1 MKKSWVSSA
10 FSDDQSTSSSSN
22 VAPRATRATKKA
34 SVTSTSKTN
43 SASSQSSS
51 SSSTISVAAKLT
63 PMISKLIKTEQQVNN
78 SSKKISS
85 LTKCPLIEKYRP
97 KTRSELAVHKTKI
110 EQLSN
115 LIDQIT
121 LNKKNGSILI
131 IEGPPGCGKN
141 VSAYNLIDFF
151 VFKYFQIIL

>member
-10 FSDDQSTSSSSN
+10 FSDDQSPSPLASN
-22 VAPRATRATKKA
+22 VAPRATRATKKT
-34 SVTSTSKTN
+34 SVATKTSS
-43 SASSQSSS
+43 SAS
-51 SSSTISVAAKLT
+51 SSSTTSVAAKLT

-85 LTKCPLIEKYRP
+85 LTRCPLIEKYRP

-121 LNKKNGSILI
+121 MNKKNGSILI

-141 VSAYNLIDFF
+141 VSAYNLIASFS
-151 VFKYFQIIL
+151 FKYFKIIL

>member
-10 FSDDQSTSSSSN
+10 FSDDQSTPSSSN
-22 VAPRATRATKKA
+22 VPPRATRATKKA
-34 SVTSTSKTN
+34 SVASTSKTN

-51 SSSTISVAAKLT
+51 STTSVAAKLT

-85 LTKCPLIEKYRP
+85 LTRCPLIEKYRP

-121 LNKKNGSILI
+121 TNKKNGSILI

-141 VSAYNLIDFF
+141 VSAYNLIAFF
-151 VFKYFQIIL
+151 IFKYFQIIL

>member
-10 FSDDQSTSSSSN
+10 FSDDQSTPSSSN
-22 VAPRATRATKKA
+22 VPPRATRATKKA
-34 SVTSTSKTN
+34 SVASTSKTN

-51 SSSTISVAAKLT
+51 SSTTSVAAKLT

-78 SSKKISS
+78 SSKKIPS

-121 LNKKNGSILI
+121 TNKKNGSILI

-141 VSAYNLIDFF
+141 VSAYNLIAFF
-151 VFKYFQIIL
+151 IFCHII

>member
-10 FSDDQSTSSSSN
+10 FSDDQSTPSSSN
-22 VAPRATRATKKA
+22 VPPRATRATKKA
-34 SVTSTSKTN
+34 SVASTSKTN

-51 SSSTISVAAKLT
+51 STTSVAAELT

-85 LTKCPLIEKYRP
+85 LTRCPLIEKYRP

-121 LNKKNGSILI
+121 TNKKNGSILI

-141 VSAYNLIDFF
+141 VSAYNLIAFF
-151 VFKYFQIIL
+151 IFKYFQIIL